1 MESEAGIHSS
11 RDGYPRNSA
20 GTDAR
25 TTDARIATPV
35 FPFCGLPSARLNPDG
50 NAVRPVSWLLDKL
63 IGPDGTPIPRIP
75 SMLLRLPQR
84 TSVPLFRPPNL
95 LPSLFIDPVQLTNN
109 APYHRSFHLLIPL
122 VPPSHRTR
130 KRPSMVAYANLTL
143 SNLSFDESPQTR
155 SSHGL
160 LQSPHPY
167 SRRGNFE

>member
-50 NAVRPVSWLLDKL
+50 NATTSLLAARQINRSRWYANSEDSVHAS
-63 IGPDGTPIPRIP
+63 PPP
-75 SMLLRLPQR
+75 SDRSDLPQR
-84 TSVPLFRPPNL
+84 ISVPLFRPPNL

-122 VPPSHRTR
+122 VPPSRRTR
-130 KRPSMVAYANLTL
+130 KRPSIGRVCESNVVELKFRRKSANKI
-143 SNLSFDESPQTR
+143 
-155 SSHGL
+155 
-160 LQSPHPY
+160 
-167 SRRGNFE
+167 